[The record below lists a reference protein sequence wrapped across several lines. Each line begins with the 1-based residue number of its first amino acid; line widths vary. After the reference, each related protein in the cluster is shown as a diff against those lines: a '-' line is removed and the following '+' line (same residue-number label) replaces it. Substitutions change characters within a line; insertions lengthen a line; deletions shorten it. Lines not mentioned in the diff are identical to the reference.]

1 MNANELNERIQEAEE
16 GDVYAQLLLGF
27 NYLSGVDEIP
37 ANDKEAFK
45 WFKAAAN
52 QGNPVAQFLL
62 GVFYFL
68 GRGVKQDY
76 NEAFHWYKAAAEQ
89 GFGSAESS
97 LGKMYYLGVGVEQ
110 NFKEAINLYKAAA
123 EKNIP
128 EAQYDL
134 AICYE
139 KGEGV
144 DQDFK
149 EAYYWYMISYR
160 NGKNDIMEDIE
171 RVESFLTK
179 EEQEE
184 MQNKVDDWVKAHPL
198 SCSITDDIISYFKE
212 IDNQLKNEVDELSNI
227 SNMIDIMNQ
236 DTTKVLYAVGL
247 WCYKDKEYER
257 ALEFFNKVADR
268 NVAEAQYYLGICYEN
283 GQGLKED
290 IKEAYYWYLIAYLN
304 DYTDAEQDVKRI
316 ENKLTEQQK
325 QEVQHRVNEWF
336 RTHPKE

>member
-1 MNANELNERIQEAEE
+1 
-16 GDVYAQLLLGF
+16 
-27 NYLSGVDEIP
+27 
-37 ANDKEAFK
+37 
-45 WFKAAAN
+45 
-52 QGNPVAQFLL
+52 
-62 GVFYFL
+62 
-68 GRGVKQDY
+68 
-76 NEAFHWYKAAAEQ
+76 
-89 GFGSAESS
+89 
-97 LGKMYYLGVGVEQ
+97 
-110 NFKEAINLYKAAA
+110 
-123 EKNIP
+123 
-128 EAQYDL
+128 
-134 AICYE
+134 
-139 KGEGV
+139 
-144 DQDFK
+144 
-149 EAYYWYMISYR
+149 MISYR